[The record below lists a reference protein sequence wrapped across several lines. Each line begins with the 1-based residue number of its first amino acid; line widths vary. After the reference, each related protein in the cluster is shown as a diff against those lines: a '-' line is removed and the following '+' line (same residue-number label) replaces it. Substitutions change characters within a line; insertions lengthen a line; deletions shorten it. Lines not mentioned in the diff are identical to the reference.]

1 MTRILYVG
9 SLSPTGTCWHRH
21 MALGRLGFRLRSMD
35 TDIYTEAGSRAA
47 RYLRLRLGRG
57 ELVDSF
63 NRALLDQV
71 ACARPDIV
79 WCDKALLLRPGTVR
93 EARRLGA
100 CVLHYN
106 PDNPFGPRR
115 DPGWRHFL
123 AALPEYDAH
132 LVPRRSNLEDYP
144 RHGARRVALLPFAF
158 EPTVHYPPPD
168 GWTDADRPHA
178 VTFIGSPYD
187 DRPRFLSA
195 LAARLGRE
203 VTVHGSQWPRRS
215 RHTLDPGVRHRG
227 PAPGDLYRHA
237 IWRSRICLGFV
248 TRSNIDDL
256 ATRTFEL
263 TAAGAAVV
271 AYRTPDQ
278 LDALREGT
286 EALFFSDVEECARH
300 VQLLLDDPDRRVEM
314 GKAAARRAWG
324 SGYDN
329 DSRIAAALDALGI
342 AVPVPPVRHTGP
354 VRPAVTV

>member
-1 MTRILYVG
+1 
-9 SLSPTGTCWHRH
+9 

-57 ELVDSF
+57 ELIDSF

-93 EARRLGA
+93 EIRRLGA

-106 PDNPFGPRR
+106 PDNPFGLRR

-144 RHGARRVALLPFAF
+144 RHGARRVVVMPFAF
-158 EPTVHYPPPD
+158 EPTVHYPPPE
-168 GWTDADRPHA
+168 GWTEADRPYE
-178 VTFIGSPYD
+178 VSFIGSPYD
-187 DRPRFLSA
+187 DRPQFISA

-203 VTVHGSQWPRRS
+203 VTVHGSRWPRRNRQPS
-215 RHTLDPGVRHRG
+215 DPLVRHRG
-227 PAPGDLYRHA
+227 PAPGERYREA

-263 TAAGAAVV
+263 AAAGAAIV

-278 LDALREGT
+278 LAALQDGG
-286 EALFFSDVEECARH
+286 EALFFSDLAECARQ
-300 VQLLLDDPDRRVEM
+300 VGLLLDDPDRRTEM
-314 GKAAARRAWG
+314 GKAAARRAWR

-329 DSRIAAALDALGI
+329 DSRIAAALDELGI
-342 AVPVPPVRHTGP
+342 PVPE
-354 VRPAVTV
+354 RPIRPERPMPPMPPMMTA